1 MIFDRLLAYLIFS
14 GLVILLALAIIERSK
29 CLLITL
35 AEKRRTEA
43 IGRDAAAL
51 YARLQ
56 REREAFES
64 AKQESAFA
72 LEMIAREK
80 AMGFPWLANAY
91 SEYQA
96 LIDLK
101 LADALED
108 KERPAPRAAE
118 QLRVIAKEKAMLQRE
133 NRILR
138 ALHRY
143 YEDLFPWLI
152 DFQGEDLDELIKQSR
167 QTLSDSDGTS
177 IEQAEEDPAAEWLSQ
192 AEQRSDNLTNAEKF
206 QRALDRYWQ
215 SKKTPW
221 RVGLDYERYVGYQ
234 YEARG
239 FRVEYHGAARGLE
252 DLGRDLICIKDNEIH
267 IVQCKYWKNSK
278 VFHEKHICQLFG
290 TATAYE
296 RTQQGQLSI
305 FGSPEVSAWL
315 YTSCSAS
322 ETAKQFA
329 ETLGIHV
336 VENHAFTRYPAV
348 KCNVSVRT
356 GEKIYHLPFDQ
367 QYDRTKIEFRDERY
381 VATVAEAE
389 SLGFRRAFRWKAG
402 GAKTQE

>member
-152 DFQGEDLDELIKQSR
+152 DFQGEDLDEK
-167 QTLSDSDGTS
+167 
-177 IEQAEEDPAAEWLSQ
+177 
-192 AEQRSDNLTNAEKF
+192 N
-206 QRALDRYWQ
+206 
-215 SKKTPW
+215 KTPP
-221 RVGLDYERYVGYQ
+221 Q
-234 YEARG
+234 
-239 FRVEYHGAARGLE
+239 
-252 DLGRDLICIKDNEIH
+252 
-267 IVQCKYWKNSK
+267 
-278 VFHEKHICQLFG
+278 
-290 TATAYE
+290 
-296 RTQQGQLSI
+296 
-305 FGSPEVSAWL
+305 
-315 YTSCSAS
+315 
-322 ETAKQFA
+322 
-329 ETLGIHV
+329 
-336 VENHAFTRYPAV
+336 
-348 KCNVSVRT
+348 
-356 GEKIYHLPFDQ
+356 KIPRL
-367 QYDRTKIEFRDERY
+367 
-381 VATVAEAE
+381 
-389 SLGFRRAFRWKAG
+389 
-402 GAKTQE
+402 